1 MEFQYSIKSCMLL
14 FSNICLHMTLVSMHH
29 LLEMQELAAPSDLY
43 LAHHHCYMNCKFF
56 GVIFSC
62 QKENVLS
69 YVVNE
74 TSSIHLGSAAREMP
88 RGQTLFPHQAGKRRW
103 EVGQNRRNITHGTT
117 ICVSVDAS
125 AYSLESSSSSSSS
138 STP

>member
-62 QKENVLS
+62 QKENVLR

-74 TSSIHLGSAAREMP
+74 
-88 RGQTLFPHQAGKRRW
+88 
-103 EVGQNRRNITHGTT
+103 
-117 ICVSVDAS
+117 
-125 AYSLESSSSSSSS
+125 SSSSIQLLAKCQEVKRFFLIRFRKKKKVGGGGIESA
-138 STP
+138 